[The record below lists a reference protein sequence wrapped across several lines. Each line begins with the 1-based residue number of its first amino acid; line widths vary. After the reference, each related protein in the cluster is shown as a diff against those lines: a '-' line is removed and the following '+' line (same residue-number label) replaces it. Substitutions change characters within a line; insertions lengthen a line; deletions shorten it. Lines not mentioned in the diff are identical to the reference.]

1 LNNHKNS
8 HRHDNNIPVVG
19 FCAHSSG
26 IGKTTLLT
34 QLIPVLIQKGLRIS
48 VVKHAHHE
56 FDIDHEGKDSFK
68 LRQAGAVQM
77 MVASRQRWALMTEL
91 VHTPHAENEPN
102 LAHLLAQMD
111 GNLTDLVLAEG
122 FKHESIPKIEVH
134 RAALGTPL
142 LASEDANIIAIATD
156 TPLLIATPQIDLND
170 INAIAAFI
178 TTWLKK

>member
-1 LNNHKNS
+1 LNINK
-8 HRHDNNIPVVG
+8 IPVLG

-34 QLIPVLIQKGLRIS
+34 QLIPALIQQGLRIS
-48 VVKHAHHE
+48 VIKHAHHE

-91 VHTPHAENEPN
+91 ERTPHAGNESN
-102 LAHLLAQMD
+102 LAHLLAKMD
-111 GNLTDLVLAEG
+111 NTLIDLVLAEG
-122 FKHESIPKIEVH
+122 FKHEPIAKIEVH
-134 RAALGTPL
+134 RAAFGTPL

-156 TPLLIATPQIDLND
+156 TPLPISTPQIDLND

-178 TTWLKK
+178 HTWLKK

>member
-1 LNNHKNS
+1 LNNHKHINK
-8 HRHDNNIPVVG
+8 IPVLG

-34 QLIPVLIQKGLRIS
+34 QLIPALIQKDLRIS

-91 VHTPHAENEPN
+91 VRTPHTENEPN

-111 GNLTDLVLAEG
+111 NTLTDLVLAEG
-122 FKHESIPKIEVH
+122 FKHEAIPKIEVH
-134 RAALGTPL
+134 RAAFGSPL

-156 TPLLIATPQIDLND
+156 TPLSIATPQIDLND
-170 INAIAAFI
+170 INSIAAFI
-178 TTWLKK
+178 HTWLKK